1 MRGSAAN
8 IFIWIGAGAST
19 LFNIPRDPNIPGDPM
34 TGGLHGP
41 RGRTRHLYAHGV
53 LQMNA
58 TENSDEITTGAVY
71 RGRHGVLELLQVP
84 PGRALH
90 LLHSCSIHVHGRR
103 FCVGQ
108 NGFESLRVDL
118 ETLGL
123 HCILVVLCLLRWKA
137 CVASDT

>member
-1 MRGSAAN
+1 MTQRREKKRRVITRSIIITWN
-8 IFIWIGAGAST
+8 ETDQRVKISNSGA
-19 LFNIPRDPNIPGDPM
+19 
-34 TGGLHGP
+34 LH
-41 RGRTRHLYAHGV
+41 RA
-53 LQMNA
+53 
-58 TENSDEITTGAVY
+58 
-71 RGRHGVLELLQVP
+71 RHGVLELLQVP

-103 FCVGQ
+103 YCVGQ

-123 HCILVVLCLLRWKA
+123 HCILVVLCLLRWKT